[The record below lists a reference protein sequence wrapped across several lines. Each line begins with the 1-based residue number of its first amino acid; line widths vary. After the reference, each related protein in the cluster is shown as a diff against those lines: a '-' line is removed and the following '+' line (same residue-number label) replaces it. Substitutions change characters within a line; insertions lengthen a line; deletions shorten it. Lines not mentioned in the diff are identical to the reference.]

1 MHTIEVGADSQSI
14 VIKKKTIL
22 KNISA
27 GSRHTF
33 SIGFE
38 ILVVLSS
45 ESLESGLDA
54 KEWGCKMLALGMLRC
69 HGNLLINKK
78 KIKMMADRSM

>member
-27 GSRHTF
+27 GSRYTF

-45 ESLESGLDA
+45 ESLE
-54 KEWGCKMLALGMLRC
+54 
-69 HGNLLINKK
+69 
-78 KIKMMADRSM
+78 